1 MLEFRSGRS
10 VALRLYITGDTLLFD
25 GLAQIPRRFPDI
37 VACLIHLGGTRV
49 AGVLLT
55 MEGAHG
61 VEALRI
67 VGPARAVPIHYDD
80 YTVFK
85 SPLEEFR
92 RAAEQADLET
102 EIVYVARGETVMLDP
117 APARS
122 AGQQG

>member
-1 MLEFRSGRS
+1 
-10 VALRLYITGDTLLFD
+10 
-25 GLAQIPRRFPDI
+25 
-37 VACLIHLGGTRV
+37 
-49 AGVLLT
+49 
-55 MEGAHG
+55 
-61 VEALRI
+61 
-67 VGPARAVPIHYDD
+67 VPIHYDD